1 VNTSVS
7 LDDYAVIIH
16 TDIPIL
22 NFICRSDETVYDNSF
37 PFPASIRLIKPE
49 IVRFLLYQRV
59 CTPSMWCYLVKAFS
73 SSSTCLSWIYR
84 HISGGKALPP
94 RLSVSVGYVFC
105 WKQMLSTRKH
115 RCGCHGTC
123 QEFPEIFKRPYY
135 PHALHL
141 SI

>member
-1 VNTSVS
+1 MSKISLSANFLVNTSVS

-84 HISGGKALPP
+84 HISGRQSVTAPLVRFSWLCILLKTNVVYQKASLWMP
-94 RLSVSVGYVFC
+94 R
-105 WKQMLSTRKH
+105 
-115 RCGCHGTC
+115 
-123 QEFPEIFKRPYY
+123 
-135 PHALHL
+135 HL
-141 SI
+141 SGVS